1 MGFIWRK
8 LVMKIEVS
16 NGEIVDKLTIIEIKL
31 EKIKDP
37 EKVENLRK
45 EYKELEEAVRSI
57 LNKDHTLYKQ
67 LLEVN
72 NKLWRIE
79 DHLRELEKKK
89 DFENDFIQTA
99 RSVYFF
105 NDERAA
111 LKRKINILTE
121 SAFYEEKGYSKYT

>member
-1 MGFIWRK
+1 
-8 LVMKIEVS
+8 MKIEVS